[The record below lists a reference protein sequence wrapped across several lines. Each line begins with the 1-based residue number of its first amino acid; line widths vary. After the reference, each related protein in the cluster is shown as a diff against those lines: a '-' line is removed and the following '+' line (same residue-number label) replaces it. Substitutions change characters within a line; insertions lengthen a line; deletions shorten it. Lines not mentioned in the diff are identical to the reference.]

1 MKTQHFESSHSSA
14 HLLIIKM
21 VDDSLISQFES
32 FGLSPAKSTEYAKS
46 KYSTVLLDNL
56 HQLNL
61 IETHLDEKLA
71 TLITSTITTN
81 KAYNSLSRDKK
92 LYLIDKIRISHLKE
106 SNQVNEAVDYLTRN
120 DSINETDFNAHTGV
134 GVVVPKHLIEQIAQK
149 SLDPASATLPNPWS
163 THGLLIKSLK
173 QNSQLKWSNP
183 LELKGVVD
191 SLYTSTYGTRDECNK
206 RQKDAAKNTQ
216 KTPNKPSQ
224 PVSEPS
230 SNIFEQGFLGA
241 LHKPGENPQVK
252 PELREQHLKA
262 TGGKVITR
270 FPPEPNGFLHIGHSK
285 AITINFGYADHFNG
299 HTYLRYDD
307 TNPEAEEQVY
317 FESILETVRWLGFE
331 PWKITYSSD
340 YFPKLYELAIEL
352 IKRGKAYV
360 DHSTGEQ
367 MQQQRG
373 GEERGPRVP
382 SPWRERPISESLDAF
397 EQMRLGVFQP
407 GEATLRMKQDYTDG
421 NPQMWDLVAY
431 RVLKAPHHRT
441 ADAWKIYPTY
451 DFTHCLVDSFEQISH
466 SLCTTEFVLSRVSYE
481 WLCDALEVYK
491 PRQSEYGRLNMQG
504 TVMSKR
510 KIMKLVKDGHVRG
523 WDDARLYTLIGLRR
537 RGVPPSAILSFVK
550 SLGVSTAVSSIQ
562 TSRFEQSVRSDLESK
577 APRLMAVVD
586 PLKLVIDNVDE
597 DYYLQV
603 KKPFHPKIS
612 SFGDAAIPFTKY
624 VYIDRSDF
632 RVDADAN
639 YFRMAPGRVVGLMNA
654 PYPVKCTSW
663 REENGRVTEVH
674 TELLT
679 PRDGEKVPKPK
690 AYIQWVAQHAPSHS
704 PVRVDELRI
713 FNQLFKSDNPAAA
726 PDLVADLN
734 PHSEEIVRGALVD
747 ISIYQLAKNELNH
760 ARKYAQD
767 RTATAKKDVQD
778 REMSAEEKRSP
789 TPKLTPDQL
798 IGMECVRFQ
807 ALRAGFFALDKDT
820 VLNAANE
827 GTDIAP
833 HTNDRIVLNRIVSL
847 KAATS

>member
-1 MKTQHFESSHSSA
+1 
-14 HLLIIKM
+14 M

-224 PVSEPS
+224 PVAEPS

-317 FESILETVRWLGFE
+317 FESILETVRWV
-331 PWKITYSSD
+331 SSV
-340 YFPKLYELAIEL
+340 FCFLSLKQNI
-352 IKRGKAYV
+352 
-360 DHSTGEQ
+360 Q
-367 MQQQRG
+367 M
-373 GEERGPRVP
+373 
-382 SPWRERPISESLDAF
+382 
-397 EQMRLGVFQP
+397 
-407 GEATLRMKQDYTDG
+407 
-421 NPQMWDLVAY
+421 
-431 RVLKAPHHRT
+431 
-441 ADAWKIYPTY
+441 
-451 DFTHCLVDSFEQISH
+451 
-466 SLCTTEFVLSRVSYE
+466 
-481 WLCDALEVYK
+481 
-491 PRQSEYGRLNMQG
+491 
-504 TVMSKR
+504 
-510 KIMKLVKDGHVRG
+510 
-523 WDDARLYTLIGLRR
+523 ARL
-537 RGVPPSAILSFVK
+537 
-550 SLGVSTAVSSIQ
+550 
-562 TSRFEQSVRSDLESK
+562 
-577 APRLMAVVD
+577 
-586 PLKLVIDNVDE
+586 
-597 DYYLQV
+597 
-603 KKPFHPKIS
+603 
-612 SFGDAAIPFTKY
+612 
-624 VYIDRSDF
+624 
-632 RVDADAN
+632 
-639 YFRMAPGRVVGLMNA
+639 
-654 PYPVKCTSW
+654 
-663 REENGRVTEVH
+663 
-674 TELLT
+674 
-679 PRDGEKVPKPK
+679 
-690 AYIQWVAQHAPSHS
+690 
-704 PVRVDELRI
+704 
-713 FNQLFKSDNPAAA
+713 
-726 PDLVADLN
+726 
-734 PHSEEIVRGALVD
+734 
-747 ISIYQLAKNELNH
+747 
-760 ARKYAQD
+760 
-767 RTATAKKDVQD
+767 
-778 REMSAEEKRSP
+778 
-789 TPKLTPDQL
+789 
-798 IGMECVRFQ
+798 
-807 ALRAGFFALDKDT
+807 
-820 VLNAANE
+820 
-827 GTDIAP
+827 
-833 HTNDRIVLNRIVSL
+833 
-847 KAATS
+847 